1 MKTYFQDSLQTS
13 TTIYKMPDALNA
25 FGMVIPERSFSIE
38 KYKWKRELR

>member
-1 MKTYFQDSLQTS
+1 MKTYFQDSLQTY
-13 TTIYKMPDALNA
+13 TAFHQMPDAVNA